1 MQSRL
6 ATTLFT
12 SFIFGVGLMKGW
24 AEPLQKATLTPK
36 LIENIH
42 FIDIEFDRG
51 ITAQSPER
59 AFAALKR
66 LYALEHSLERS
77 FVSRQHLEALSRIAD
92 TDPAIYAEVEGLL
105 MQLQQGHVRGSQRK
119 ELRIAPWQIHSEQMR
134 FAGGQNA
141 IVYART
147 ADKDGVYLTILDAV
161 TGAELC
167 NTKRLRTGALCKWA
181 PKSDQ
186 QVDVQVESAVDSPLE
201 LMLLT
206 N

>member
-1 MQSRL
+1 MPSRL
-6 ATTLFT
+6 AVTLFT
-12 SFIFGVGLMKGW
+12 SFIFGIGLTEGG
-24 AEPLQKATLTPK
+24 AEPLQKSALTPK

-42 FIDIEFDRG
+42 FIDLEFDRG
-51 ITAQSPER
+51 IATQSPAT
-59 AFAALKR
+59 AFAALNS
-66 LYALEHSLERS
+66 LYALESRLERS
-77 FVSRQHLEALSRIAD
+77 FVTRQHLEAVSRIAD
-92 TDPAIYAEVEGLL
+92 TDPAIYAEVESLL
-105 MQLQQGHVRGSQRK
+105 TQLQQGHLQGSQRK
-119 ELRIAPWQIHSEQMR
+119 ELLIAPWQIHNEQMR

-147 ADKDGVYLTILDAV
+147 LDKGSVYLTVLDTL

-167 NTKRLRTGALCKWA
+167 NTKRQQTGALCKWA